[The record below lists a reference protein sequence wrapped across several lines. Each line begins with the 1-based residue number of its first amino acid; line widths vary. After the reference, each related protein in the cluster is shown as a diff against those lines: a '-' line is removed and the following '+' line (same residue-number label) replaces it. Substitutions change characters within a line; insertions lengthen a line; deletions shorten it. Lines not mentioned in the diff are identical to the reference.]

1 MMENTVEVADLT
13 KHYGDLMAVDSVSF
27 EVAKGEFFGL
37 LGPNGAGKTTIIRML
52 TGVIRPD
59 RGAAHIMGY
68 DIRKEPLKAKQRMGI
83 LPEMANAYVDLTAWQ
98 NLMFLGEL
106 YGVAKTLR
114 HERAIMLLK
123 KLEIYERRN
132 QLVKEFSKGMK
143 QRLLICMALLND
155 PQILFLDEPT
165 SGLDIQSARIIRE
178 MLQEL
183 NRDGI
188 TMFLTT
194 HNMEEAGQLCNRIAI
209 INHGKIAAIDR
220 PEKLKATAGELQSVE
235 IAFDR
240 PVETE
245 SLAKLSNVVQA
256 KEMGNKVRLYTK
268 DPSDLIYKVV
278 DYAKAN
284 RLTFVTLNVLSPTLE
299 EVFIRLIESKQDH

>member
-1 MMENTVEVADLT
+1 MENTVEVADLT

-165 SGLDIQSARIIRE
+165 RGLDVQSARIIRE

-299 EVFIRLIESKQDH
+299 EVFIRLIESKQDL

>member
-1 MMENTVEVADLT
+1 MENTVEVADLT

-165 SGLDIQSARIIRE
+165 SGLDVQSARIIRE

-220 PEKLKATAGELQSVE
+220 PEKLKATTGELQSVE

-299 EVFIRLIESKQDH
+299 EVFIRLIESKQDL

>member
-13 KHYGDLMAVDSVSF
+13 KYYGDLMAVDSVSF

-83 LPEMANAYVDLTAWQ
+83 LPEMVNAYVDLTAWQ

-165 SGLDIQSARIIRE
+165 SGLDVQSARIIRE

-299 EVFIRLIESKQDH
+299 EVFIRLIESKQDL